1 MEGREGRLEEHL
13 QVERHL
19 SELSRVECMESY
31 SLGEIIG
38 RGGSAVVHKAWQRKT
53 GGFVAIK
60 KLEMKDGLEA
70 IATEIELLSKLD
82 HQNIVK
88 YVEAV
93 EDGAGHLCIV
103 LEYMENGS
111 LSSVVKHFGTCS
123 EPVCGMYVRQ
133 VLSGLDY
140 LHTQGVLHRDIKGA
154 NILTTKEGVAK
165 LADFGLAAR
174 AAALGDAGVQDEV
187 LGSPYWMAP
196 EIIEMSRPSAACDIW
211 SLGCTVI
218 ELTNGKPPYFDLAP
232 MSALFRVVQDEMP
245 LPGGI
250 SEALR
255 DFLLQCFNK
264 EPGLRAGAR
273 TLLSHAWLA
282 RASALGPHP
291 TEHVLELPKP
301 RDSLTW
307 HRTPPTVSLRS
318 LTSGALGGD
327 DGDGVDLDAFLEEKP
342 RRTDDDETNL
352 LLLKL
357 AADDGQDDDE
367 LLAPVK
373 LPPKRLSTFRED
385 EDQADEDGLEFDA
398 GIKLIVPTPTRI
410 NSSLSATSVKTSED
424 DDESSDD
431 DLSSDDDTALKVDDP
446 FASGLFDDDK
456 DFMHDDARERETRR
470 LDEIET
476 LLARLP
482 LGGDDSRKTDARIGK
497 TEAACAALRRLID
510 PQVGPETDDAQRL
523 VLSERALSSL
533 LETVDDAAERRCLPA
548 TVAVLRVVNSVCR
561 RGDLDLLVALGLVPV
576 LARLATDLLTS
587 PPEKTASTSLAQLAA
602 AVEHVCAKGSDDA
615 LRLFIGA
622 GGLGLLVN
630 LLLPVDLSNDDD
642 DDDACVDAHRWT
654 AAKLAIDALVCV
666 LGRDTT
672 SRAQQRTAN
681 AAAADAAAAG
691 KSSPWSV
698 PSPSSSSS
706 QARPTRNAICLILAR
721 LEAPP
726 RLAAGLAAAV
736 HLEDAARRAAGTAG
750 DDAAARRRLAAAS
763 ALAERS
769 ASALI
774 AFCEADAHVRDR
786 VARPSTIKV
795 VLAVLK
801 DAPERI
807 ALMMREDGLHAE
819 ADRHARLAVA
829 LVKALKA
836 LCMASADALDRLA
849 AAGAIEVV
857 VGVLAAAQ
865 RRSVHDDDDCWDDLV
880 DTPERPPRNSSSA
893 STPPRR
899 KLLEARDFP
908 RRDELEDQLVP
919 CLYYLCRID
928 RARLARAAAA
938 GAARRL
944 AACVVRRRHLKQFA
958 LAVLCDLCHAASAD
972 CAAADAVVTSTASAP
987 SLGSPPSYHDDVRDH
1002 GDTTIAA
1009 ELWRAGGVRLFAR
1022 LLAENYW
1029 GVRALAALA
1038 AWLSR
1043 DATRRVEEELAT
1055 RTCAERVVSLLRAA
1069 DRAEFEHALP
1079 PLRDALERSPLF
1091 ALALLR
1097 VGAEDDVPDGR
1108 RRERHVFAT
1117 LVGRRLRR
1125 HTSAIVRKALL
1136 EILRAALKAAS
1147 RPRTLLAEADLNP
1160 ILEKLARD
1168 TSQVL
1173 VRDLA
1178 LSITSVR
1185 YADDDYDVEC
1195 RERKHDGAI
1204 ERPVW
1209 PPPSSPLE
1217 DDSALLP
1224 RA

>member
-1 MEGREGRLEEHL
+1 MD
-13 QVERHL
+13 
-19 SELSRVECMESY
+19 SY

-60 KLEMKDGLEA
+60 KLQMKDGLEA

-264 EPGLRAGAR
+264 ESGLRAGAR

-291 TEHVLELPKP
+291 TEQVLELPKP

-342 RRTDDDETNL
+342 RLRADDDDETSL

-357 AADDGQDDDE
+357 AAGDGEDDDE
-367 LLAPVK
+367 LLSAPVK

-385 EDQADEDGLEFDA
+385 EDEADEDGLDFDDL
-398 GIKLIVPTPTRI
+398 GVKLVVPTPTRI
-410 NSSLSATSVKTSED
+410 HSSLSATSAKTSDD

-482 LGGDDSRKTDARIGK
+482 LGSDDSRKSDARIGK

-510 PQVGPETDDAQRL
+510 PQVGPESDDAQRL

-533 LETVDDAAERRCLPA
+533 LEAVDDAAERCCLPA

-576 LARLATDLLTS
+576 LARLATNLLTS
-587 PPEKTASTSLAQLAA
+587 PPEKTASTALAQLAA
-602 AVEHVCAKGSDDA
+602 TVEHVCAKGSDDA
-615 LRLFIGA
+615 VRLFIGA
-622 GGLGLLVN
+622 GGLGLLVD
-630 LLLPVDLSNDDD
+630 LLLPVGLSGDDD
-642 DDDACVDAHRWT
+642 DEDACVDAHRWS

-672 SRAQQRTAN
+672 SRAQQRSANAN
-681 AAAADAAAAG
+681 AAADATVVA
-691 KSSPWSV
+691 KSSPWGV

-706 QARPTRNAICLILAR
+706 QARPTRNAVCLILAR

-750 DDAAARRRLAAAS
+750 DDAAAKRRLAAAS

-786 VARPSTIKV
+786 VARPCTTRV
-795 VLAVLK
+795 VLAVLN

-880 DTPERPPRNSSSA
+880 DTPERPPRNSSSS

-899 KLLEARDFP
+899 KLLEGRDFP

-972 CAAADAVVTSTASAP
+972 CAAADGVLTSTASAP
-987 SLGSPPSYHDDVRDH
+987 SLVIPSPALGPRQRIPSAPAPGSPPSYHDDVRDH

-1022 LLAENYW
+1022 LLAEKYW

-1055 RTCAERVVSLLRAA
+1055 RTCAERVATLLRAA

-1097 VGAEDDVPDGR
+1097 VGADADVPDGR
-1108 RRERHVFAT
+1108 RRERHVFAA

-1160 ILEKLARD
+1160 ILEKLSRD

-1178 LSITSVR
+1178 LSITSAR
-1185 YADDDYDVEC
+1185 YADDDEDEC
-1195 RERKHDGAI
+1195 RERKHDAAL

-1209 PPPSSPLE
+1209 PPPSVPLE
-1217 DDSALLP
+1217 SDVTFP
-1224 RA
+1224 